1 MSVTLETQK
10 NQVANLVLSG
20 ISWSQFEAIEAAFSD
35 IPGVR
40 FIYLDG
46 LLEIMTISAEYE
58 DFKGTIRALVEA
70 YMREQGIR
78 FYIRGSATLG
88 GEAIGARK
96 EPDESY
102 NLETKK
108 LIPDLVIEVILSSGG
123 ISILQVYQRIGVPE
137 VWLWEDGT
145 LGVYH
150 LLKEQTGYKQLEQS
164 QLLPNLNLS
173 MMAKYITYYDQYDA
187 VTEFLQELRQ

>member
-1 MSVTLETQK
+1 MTVTFETPKSQA
-10 NQVANLVLSG
+10 ANLVLSG
-20 ISWSQFEAIEAAFSD
+20 ISWSQFETIETAFSD
-35 IPGVR
+35 IAGVR

-46 LLEIMTISAEYE
+46 LLEIMTISPEHE
-58 DFKGTIRALVEA
+58 DFKGTIRLLLEA

-78 FYIRGSATLG
+78 FYVRGSATLG
-88 GEAIGARK
+88 GEPIGARK

-102 NLETKK
+102 NLGRKK
-108 LIPDLVIEVILSSGG
+108 LIPDLVVEVILSSGG
-123 ISILQVYQRIGVPE
+123 INILQLYQRIGVPE
-137 VWLWEDGT
+137 VWLWEEGI
-145 LGVYH
+145 LEVYH
-150 LLKEQTGYKQLEQS
+150 LLKEQTGYERLEQS